1 MSANQIL
8 ITVDGVTY
16 SLLEDVDE
24 IDWEGKESDEDT
36 ASYYKTDFIY
46 LILNTGIVV
55 GSFKEDLDPE
65 TLAYIN
71 DFVDPM

>member
-24 IDWEGKESDEDT
+24 IDWEGKSPMRIQPVT
-36 ASYYKTDFIY
+36 IR
-46 LILNTGIVV
+46 L
-55 GSFKEDLDPE
+55 
-65 TLAYIN
+65 TLSI
-71 DFVDPM
+71 